1 MTHTSMDQ
9 YISLAKQGTKESI
22 DKIMVDLNENMTL
35 SESRYIDYALS
46 YVDSLEGVDTMKQ
59 YLFHGSQIQRN
70 YCALYFGRI
79 HEYFILREAYDLGLI
94 DDKQAFS
101 R

>member
-1 MTHTSMDQ
+1 MASSMSE
-9 YISLAKQGTKESI
+9 YWIKLAKQGTKDSVEEI
-22 DKIMVDLNENMTL
+22 LNNLNEKMTL
-35 SESRYIDYALS
+35 AESRYLDFALS
-46 YVDSLEGVDTMKQ
+46 HVNTPEGFDTIKY
-59 YLFHGSQIQRN
+59 YLFNGTQIQRN

-79 HEYFILREAYDLGLI
+79 HEYFILREAYDKGLI